1 MRSKRSQ
8 SCIVARLTRRCARG
22 RPSAADLA
30 DRLGVARRQRARAVI
45 RSSARRAA
53 VRARGGARRRQRLR
67 GSACTA
73 GARGV
78 SRGEQLRRRLA
89 ELEDVQLSTRTRSCS
104 AAVRSR
110 RRAAAEG
117 PAGPRPIAARDR
129 RISAAAHGAT
139 MHIKRCTSDVC
150 GSRERFR
157 RSGGIA
163 THCSALQRIATCCNV
178 LQGTHSNTLQRVA
191 TGCNVLQGTHS
202 NVLRCR
208 DRAPESAVAFGS
220 VALLLLDHGV
230 LRVLAMGRAALGSAP
245 APTRRRPR
253 TTGGG
258 RRCRARERR
267 RLVACTCQEAQ
278 RACANVKEA
287 ARRRA
292 RPARTHA
299 RAHARAL
306 THAHNSVFRRLASAT
321 GAARRVSTRRSDRS
335 TRAAAP
341 RRPRSRAPRDSWR
354 QSLSGLN
361 GPKRTET
368 KAPFAK
374 LAARGAI
381 ERTRERSACDGAQ
394 SPAARSGRDGA
405 APAPRQGTARH
416 CSQQEAACAQHA
428 MRTRKGVTRR

>member
-1 MRSKRSQ
+1 M
-8 SCIVARLTRRCARG
+8 
-22 RPSAADLA
+22 
-30 DRLGVARRQRARAVI
+30 
-45 RSSARRAA
+45 
-53 VRARGGARRRQRLR
+53 
-67 GSACTA
+67 
-73 GARGV
+73 
-78 SRGEQLRRRLA
+78 
-89 ELEDVQLSTRTRSCS
+89 
-104 AAVRSR
+104 
-110 RRAAAEG
+110 
-117 PAGPRPIAARDR
+117 
-129 RISAAAHGAT
+129 
-139 MHIKRCTSDVC
+139 
-150 GSRERFR
+150 
-157 RSGGIA
+157 
-163 THCSALQRIATCCNV
+163 
-178 LQGTHSNTLQRVA
+178 LQGI
-191 TGCNVLQGTHS
+191 HS

-208 DRAPESAVAFGS
+208 DRAPESAVAFGP

-287 ARRRA
+287 ARPRA
-292 RPARTHA
+292 RPARTRARPARTRA
-299 RAHARAL
+299 RAR
-306 THAHNSVFRRLASAT
+306 THAHNSVCRRLASAT
-321 GAARRVSTRRSDRS
+321 GAARRVSTRRSGRS

-361 GPKRTET
+361 GPKRTGT

-374 LAARGAI
+374 LAAQGAI
-381 ERTRERSACDGAQ
+381 ERARERSAYDGAQ